1 MDSKDTQNLLRIID
15 DRVNKILNNSKYSKI
30 YTGVVTGTDVY
41 EEGNIYWVN
50 ARLLGEDTIFTFPN
64 QTGKPLNVGDS
75 VYIQTIGGDLNT
87 GIITQRIV
95 SRDNYE
101 VSGFYP
107 VGSIYMS
114 LNDTDPRYIFGG
126 VWQKLSAGRFL
137 ISADI
142 ESTTSTYIA
151 GQTGG
156 EATHTLTI
164 DEMPSHGHSLCGALT
179 GETKQITNTG
189 NDWAQTTT
197 NWNAEKW
204 ITTTGGSQPHNNIPP
219 YLAVYIWQRIK

>member
-1 MDSKDTQNLLRIID
+1 MDSKETQNLLRIID

-41 EEGNIYWVN
+41 EEGNMYWVN
-50 ARLLGEDTIFTFPN
+50 ARILGEDTIFTFPN

-95 SRDNYE
+95 SHNNDE

-126 VWQKLSAGRFL
+126 MWERLEAGRFL

-142 ESTTSTYIA
+142 ASTTSTYIA
-151 GQTGG
+151 GNTGG
-156 EATHTLTI
+156 EATHLLTV
-164 DEMPSHGHSLCGALT
+164 DEIPSHFHTSYGWAAVADGSGDYVTFGAT
-179 GETKQITNTG
+179 DNPTTQSKNTR
-189 NDWAQTTT
+189 
-197 NWNAEKW
+197 
-204 ITTTGGSQPHNNIPP
+204 TTGGSQPHNNIPP
-219 YLAVYIWQRIK
+219 YLVVYMWKRVR

>member
-1 MDSKDTQNLLRIID
+1 MDSKETQNLLRIID

-41 EEGNIYWVN
+41 EEGNMYWVN
-50 ARLLGEDTIFTFPN
+50 ARILGEDTIFTFPN

-95 SRDNYE
+95 NRNNDD

-126 VWQKLSAGRFL
+126 VWERLEAGRFL

-142 ESTTSTYIA
+142 ASTTSTYIA
-151 GQTGG
+151 GNTGG
-156 EATHTLTI
+156 EATHLLTV
-164 DEMPSHGHSLCGALT
+164 DEIPSHLHTSYGFAEVIDGSGTYPVMGART
-179 GETKQITNTG
+179 DGIGGERATRS
-189 NDWAQTTT
+189 
-197 NWNAEKW
+197 
-204 ITTTGGSQPHNNIPP
+204 TGGGEPHNNIPP
-219 YLAVYIWQRIK
+219 YLAVYMWKRIR

>member
-30 YTGVVTGTDVY
+30 YTGVVTGIDVY
-41 EEGNIYWVN
+41 EEGNMYWVN
-50 ARLLGEDTIFTFPN
+50 ARILGEDTIFTFPN

-87 GIITQRIV
+87 GVITQKLV
-95 SRDNYE
+95 GRDNTE
-101 VSGFYP
+101 VNSFYP

-126 VWQKLSAGRFL
+126 LWEKLSAGRFL

-156 EATHTLTI
+156 EATHLLTI
-164 DEMPSHGHSLCGALT
+164 DEIPSHLHTSYGWAAVTDGSGDYVVFGAT
-179 GETKQITNTG
+179 DNPAAQAKNTR
-189 NDWAQTTT
+189 
-197 NWNAEKW
+197 
-204 ITTTGGSQPHNNIPP
+204 TTGGSQPHNNIPP
-219 YLAVYIWQRIK
+219 YLAVYMWKRIR